1 MCFEKAAAN
10 ITERRTLLVTVACVV
25 AVFTNFYL
33 RTLQTS
39 DEEKGN
45 PVPGFLLH
53 LHSTPQFSVLGATTT
68 KRTSAQPS
76 TDTKKNVIQ
85 IRLCKLRTSGKVFE
99 KQAQCVF
106 HAKCFASVTFSRYR
120 SRYLYVCVCQEPI
133 VTPLNF
139 L

>member
-1 MCFEKAAAN
+1 VCFEKAAAN
-10 ITERRTLLVTVACVV
+10 ITERRTLLVTVACVVV

-53 LHSTPQFSVLGATTT
+53 LHSTPQFSVLGATTS

-76 TDTKKNVIQ
+76 TDTKKM
-85 IRLCKLRTSGKVFE
+85 
-99 KQAQCVF
+99 
-106 HAKCFASVTFSRYR
+106 
-120 SRYLYVCVCQEPI
+120 
-133 VTPLNF
+133 
-139 L
+139 